1 MILFHVID
9 FFIIIANFGASYLEV
24 VIIQCILDY
33 AIQQIQITL
42 T

>member
-1 MILFHVID
+1 MILFHITD
-9 FFIIIANFGASYLEV
+9 FFIIIDNFGASYLET

-33 AIQQIQITL
+33 AVQQIQITL